1 MRTSTLFR
9 NSLCAAGL
17 ALLGLSGC
25 GPDYAIFKVHVKS
38 ANPRNDI
45 EACYMS
51 IQDVGTGKMILDTA
65 PLSKETGVDPS
76 GAFTLK
82 QGCQGGV
89 TPSDVGYFSYSTSR
103 SSGTL
108 RFTVIGTGNEVSKIL
123 QIRSAEAEV
132 KAYPPEISV
141 DLFMGRCD
149 DKASPPAECPK

>member
-9 NSLCAAGL
+9 NGLCAVGF

-25 GPDYAIFKVHVKS
+25 GPDYAIFKVHVTS
-38 ANPRNDI
+38 ASPRNDI
-45 EACYMS
+45 EACYMT
-51 IQDVGTGKMILDTA
+51 IEDVGTGKLVLDTA
-65 PLSKETGVDPS
+65 PLSKETGVDSS

-89 TPSDVGYFSYSTSR
+89 TPANVGYFSYSSSR

-108 RFTVIGTGNEVSKIL
+108 RFTVMGTGNDIGKVL

-132 KAYPPEISV
+132 KAYPPEIPV

-149 DKASPPAECPK
+149 DKSSPPSECPK